1 MEINIDE
8 IEVGDVAYF
17 NTDHG
22 LFYST
27 KRLTKGKGYEIKEV
41 IKRGSIHNSYVR
53 IYNDYNRSTQ
63 IQYDILKGKAVIRKE
78 KIELLGL

>member
-1 MEINIDE
+1 MKINIDE

-17 NTDHG
+17 NTDHE

-27 KRLTKGKGYEIKEV
+27 KRLTKGKGYKIVEV
-41 IKRGSIHNSYVR
+41 LNNGKPCNSYVS
-53 IYNDYNRSTQ
+53 IYNDYKRKIP

-78 KIELLGL
+78 KIESLGL